1 MKFSIVFVYTF
12 TQLCAVFGLSL
23 EEDCITLAGN
33 GSTGFDDGNN
43 NVATFDRI
51 RGLVWWNELYVAQ
64 YYCIRMIS
72 TNYTSTLSGE
82 CGSMDDV
89 DGDAATARFGEIL
102 SIVHHSKYLYV
113 LDVSYGKIKR
123 VSPNGS
129 SLTMRSFDEGIKMMS
144 LSGDTMY
151 VTTEFQILNCS
162 ILDWSCGT
170 LAGVANTFGYQDDA
184 NSNALFNSPYGSTEI
199 WDTVVVADFGN
210 HCLREI
216 ADGVTATLYG
226 NATISGDIDGGDDY
240 LYMPYGLTPTG
251 SDTLLVMDYVTLREV
266 DMNGVGVTLGSF
278 SDAIYD
284 VAVVGGNLYLAFD
297 FRIINCSWESM
308 ITSTPSSYPTDE
320 PTGVPSEIPTVDPM
334 EVPIEVPTVLP
345 TSHSSEAPTEPTRDP
360 TLFPTQEPTREPTRY
375 PTSSRFITSELS
387 IIMQYILAMGL
398 TVAFIVLW
406 MVCCF
411 CINMYRLYRKREDI
425 QRTLTMIS

>member
-1 MKFSIVFVYTF
+1 MKVSIAFLYTY

-23 EEDCITLAGN
+23 EEDCTTLAGN

-51 RGLVWWNELYVAQ
+51 RDLVWWNELYVAQ

-72 TNYTSTLSGE
+72 NNYTSTLSGE

-129 SLTMRSFDEGIKMMS
+129 SWTMRTFDENVQMMT

-170 LAGVANTFGYQDDA
+170 LAGVADTIGHQDGA
-184 NSNALFNSPYGSTEI
+184 SSNALFNSPCGI
-199 WDTVVVADFGN
+199 ADMWDTIVVADLGN
-210 HCLREI
+210 YCLREI
-216 ADGVTATLYG
+216 ADGITGTLYG
-226 NATISGDIDGGDDY
+226 NDTISGDINGGDDY
-240 LYMPYGLTPTG
+240 LYMPYGLTPSS
-251 SDTLLVMDYVTLREV
+251 SDTLLVTDYYTLREV
-266 DMNGVGVTLGSF
+266 GINGVGVTLGSF
-278 SDAIYD
+278 SDVIYD

-297 FRIINCSWESM
+297 FRIMNCSWESM
-308 ITSTPSSYPTDE
+308 ITSTPSSTPTDE
-320 PTGVPSEIPTVDPM
+320 PTGVPSEIPTVDPT
-334 EVPIEVPTVLP
+334 EAPSGVPTVLP
-345 TSHSSEAPTEPTRDP
+345 TFHPTEAPTGVPTLFPTNAPSEEPTRDP
-360 TLFPTQEPTREPTRY
+360 T
-375 PTSSRFITSELS
+375 SSRVTTSEES

-398 TVAFIVLW
+398 TIAFVILW
-406 MVCCF
+406 MGICF
-411 CINMYRLYRKREDI
+411 CIFMYRLYRREDV
-425 QRTLTMIS
+425 QRILTGRTIDLL